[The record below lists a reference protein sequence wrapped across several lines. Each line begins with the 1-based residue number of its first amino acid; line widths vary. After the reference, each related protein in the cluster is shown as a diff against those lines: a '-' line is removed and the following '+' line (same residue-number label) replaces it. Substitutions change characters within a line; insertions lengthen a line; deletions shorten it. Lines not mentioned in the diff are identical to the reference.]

1 MYGIN
6 REVEIMHCSQYLH
19 LVLLVSV
26 ILTSSCVNAQLQRD
40 FYRNLCPNV
49 ESIVRSAVEDKFKQT
64 IVTAAATLRLFF
76 HDCFIQG
83 CDASIILRSA
93 GNNTAE
99 KDHPDNLSLAGDG
112 FDTVIKAK
120 AAVDNVPACKNKVSC
135 ADILAMA
142 ARDVIALAGGPHYAV
157 ELGRRDG
164 RMSSQTSVQNNLPHS
179 NSGLQKL
186 LPMFASR
193 GLSIRHLIALSG
205 AHTLGFS
212 HCNQFSSRLYNF
224 NSTHKVDPTIDVTY
238 AKKLQEMCPQDAL
251 PGVVIPMDPDTPQ
264 LFDNTYYKNLQRGK
278 GLFTS
283 DHTLVTKRGS
293 RRIVNIFA
301 SNKTAFERVFI
312 AAITK
317 LGRFGVK
324 TGNLGEIRKDCAVVN

>member
-1 MYGIN
+1 MTS
-6 REVEIMHCSQYLH
+6 RQCLH
-19 LVLLVSV
+19 LVLLLVLS
-26 ILTSSCVNAQLQRD
+26 IIFNTSCINAKLHRD
-40 FYRNLCPNV
+40 FYRNSCPNV
-49 ESIVRSAVEDKFKQT
+49 ESIVRSAVEEKYKQT

-83 CDASIILRSA
+83 CDASIMLRSS
-93 GNNTAE
+93 GNNKAE
-99 KDHPDNLSLAGDG
+99 KDHPDNISLAGDG

-142 ARDVIALAGGPHYAV
+142 ARDVVALAGGPKYAV

-164 RMSSQTSVQNNLPHS
+164 KMSSQNSVPNNLPHS
-179 NSGLQKL
+179 DFHLEKL

-212 HCNQFSSRLYNF
+212 HCNQFSSRIYNF
-224 NSTHKVDPTIDVTY
+224 NSKDKVDPTIDASY
-238 AKKLQEMCPQDAL
+238 AKNLQQMCPKNA
-251 PGVVIPMDPDTPQ
+251 PSGVVIPLDPDTPQ
-264 LFDNTYYKNLQRGK
+264 VFDNTYYKNLQRGR

-283 DHTLVTKRGS
+283 DQTLFTKRGS

-312 AAITK
+312 AAMTK

-324 TGNLGEIRKDCAVVN
+324 TGDRGEIRKDCAVVN